1 MVEMSGA
8 VVRCASDNKL
18 RLDINA
24 ANSVETDC
32 KENASEAGNSVRLV
46 CSWWCPCLIVAC
58 W

>member
-1 MVEMSGA
+1 MSGA
-8 VVRCASDNKL
+8 VVRCASDDKR
-18 RLDINA
+18 RLDIDA
-24 ANSVETDC
+24 ANSVETEC